1 MKILRKIKGL
11 FKNIKHYFIKRRYV
25 LHKVDVKKIKQKDFE
40 KFGRNINCVEK
51 EGDKV
56 VPSKRIIVPVR
67 NKKSGRVVMFAGR
80 LEDLKKTYGDDYEV
94 VETAIKEENKFEI
107 DLDYKE
113 EDEHIDIRN
122 MQSHKIQRIKMV
134 PINKNK

>member
-25 LHKVDVKKIKQKDFE
+25 LRKVDIKKIKQKDFE

-94 VETAIKEENKFEI
+94 VETAIKEESEFEQE
-107 DLDYKE
+107 LEGRAPYRHYYK
-113 EDEHIDIRN
+113 
-122 MQSHKIQRIKMV
+122 
-134 PINKNK
+134 